1 MEEHQTNGNFEKIHG
16 DNLRKNPF
24 TVPEGYFDTLPVEIM
39 KKVEKKPSD
48 PGIFQLREFF
58 IHSGRAV
65 AASVVFLIG
74 ISLFYWFNKPEVP
87 TQYTGLP
94 EITAEEII
102 ASEVLQESI
111 LYDEAIE
118 EAIIEYAETED
129 SLSTVLITELKGD
142 TDLELILDY
151 LSEEDLNNEELAM
164 LYTDN

>member
-39 KKVEKKPSD
+39 KKVGKKTSD

-65 AASVVFLIG
+65 AASVILL
-74 ISLFYWFNKPEVP
+74 ISLSLYYWLHKTESAGN
-87 TQYTGLP
+87 YTGLP
-94 EITAEEII
+94 AITAEEII

-129 SLSTVLITELKGD
+129 SLSTVLITVLKGD
-142 TDLELILDY
+142 TDIELILDY